1 MDFFS
6 ILSFLKDWCKTV
18 HNTSMIFIQVILA
31 EDTIPDSLE
40 KYPEN
45 EFSMLLEIMK
55 ETGMEETWRGGK
67 NLEQCFSTRVPRT
80 QRFNK

>member
-1 MDFFS
+1 
-6 ILSFLKDWCKTV
+6 
-18 HNTSMIFIQVILA
+18 MIFIQVILA
-31 EDTIPDSLE
+31 EDTIPDALE

-67 NLEQCFSTRVPRT
+67 
-80 QRFNK
+80 